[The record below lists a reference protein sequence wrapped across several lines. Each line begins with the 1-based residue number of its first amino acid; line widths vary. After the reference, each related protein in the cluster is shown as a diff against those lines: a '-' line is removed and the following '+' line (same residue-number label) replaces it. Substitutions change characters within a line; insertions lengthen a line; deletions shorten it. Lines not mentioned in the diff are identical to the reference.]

1 METEVTKKY
10 KKRAKWLRIIS
21 SSLTVL
27 PLIIYSI
34 IGLVQGPVT
43 HKVTL
48 SLTLIVCIV
57 FTLITTIFKH
67 RIRSTIWILLL
78 GIYMCMKNITP
89 LLIIIAIS
97 TILDEFV
104 IEPQAKKYKQKY
116 IINNEIDERS

>member
-10 KKRAKWLRIIS
+10 KKRSKWLRIIS
-21 SSLTVL
+21 SSLTFI

-34 IGLVQGPVT
+34 IGFIQGPVT

-48 SLTLIVCIV
+48 SLTLIVCII
-57 FTLITTIFKH
+57 FTIITTVFKH

>member
-89 LLIIIAIS
+89 LLIIIVIS